1 MKPSSIFN
9 LFKKIAKISSFKEDY
24 TQTLISSGVKIID
37 TKSVYIDD
45 SVEISPGSVIYPS
58 TYLIGKTKIASNCII
73 GPNTTISNSSIGS
86 NSIVMSSVILDSFI
100 GENNE
105 IGPFSFIRESSST
118 EENVVIGNFVE
129 IKSSKIGKNSK
140 SKHLSYIGDAEIN
153 KNVNFGAGF
162 VMANY
167 DGKNKNKSIVEDNV
181 FIGSNS
187 TIISPVIIKSDA
199 IIGAGSVVNEDIL
212 SGDTVAGKPARSLK
226 N

>member
-24 TQTLISSGVKIID
+24 IQTLISSGVKIID
-37 TKSVYIDD
+37 SKSVYIDD
-45 SVEISPGSVIYPS
+45 FVEISPGSVIYPS

-73 GPNTTISNSSIGS
+73 GPNTTISNSSIGG

-167 DGKNKNKSIVEDNV
+167 DGNNKNKSIVEDNV

-187 TIISPVIIKSDA
+187 TIISPVVIKNDA
-199 IIGAGSVVNEDIL
+199 IIGAGSVVNKDIL
-212 SGDTVAGKPARSLK
+212 PGDIVAGKPARSLK

>member
-1 MKPSSIFN
+1 MKPSSILN

-24 TQTLISSGVKIID
+24 IQTLISSGVKIID
-37 TKSVYIDD
+37 SKSVFIDD

-73 GPNTTISNSSIGS
+73 GPNTTISNSSVGI

-153 KNVNFGAGF
+153 ENVNFGAGF

-167 DGKNKNKSIVEDNV
+167 DGKNKNKSIIEDNV

-187 TIISPVIIKSDA
+187 TVISPVVIKNDA
-199 IIGAGSVVNEDIL
+199 IIGAGSVVNEDVL
-212 SGDTVAGKPARSLK
+212 SGDKVAGKPARSIK

>member
-167 DGKNKNKSIVEDNV
+167 
-181 FIGSNS
+181 
-187 TIISPVIIKSDA
+187 
-199 IIGAGSVVNEDIL
+199 
-212 SGDTVAGKPARSLK
+212 
-226 N
+226 

>member
-24 TQTLISSGVKIID
+24 IQTLISSGVKIID
-37 TKSVYIDD
+37 SKSVYIDD
-45 SVEISPGSVIYPS
+45 FVEISPGSVIYPS

-86 NSIVMSSVILDSFI
+86 NSIVMSSVILDSLI

-187 TIISPVIIKSDA
+187 TIISPVVIKNDA